1 MYAIIRTQKLKS
13 KRAISGALRHNLRE
27 QKTPN
32 ADPELTA
39 KNVIVAGP
47 KSVADSM
54 KKYDE
59 MLPAKVR
66 KNAVMAIETVVTA
79 SPEWFEGKSRRE
91 IGEYF
96 VQSLE
101 FVAERMGGKDNV
113 LSAVAHFDEQT
124 PHMQV
129 LAVPLVDGKLNAR
142 KLIGGS
148 KHELAKMQSSFAC
161 EIGAKYG
168 LQRGQEKSKAKHQ
181 TIKEYYSLVNSPV
194 EKVRVPKPLDPPSR
208 LASKQAQQEV
218 MKQARDDVAKPLAKR
233 IRELEKRNS
242 WLENQLEKQKT
253 IAARERAESRAYE
266 REGGLARI
274 AEQEEQIREYRL
286 KAYKLG
292 KHGQEQAEAARK
304 AREKLSKAI
313 YKGVGKELDVD
324 IKKQRERLERGFNER
339 LEREDRIRENTNQP
353 AEGRDRAIRRGFGL

>member
-13 KRAISGALRHNLRE
+13 KRSVSGALRHNLRE
-27 QKTPN
+27 QNTPN

-39 KNVIVAGP
+39 KNVVVAGP
-47 KSVADSM
+47 KSVAESM
-54 KKYDE
+54 QKYDE

-96 VQSLE
+96 VQSLD
-101 FVAERMGGKDNV
+101 FVSAKMGGKSNI

-124 PHMQV
+124 PHMQI

-161 EIGAKYG
+161 KIGAKYG

-181 TIKEYYSLVNSPV
+181 TIKEYYTLVNTPF
-194 EKVRVPKPLDPPSR
+194 EKIRIPKTPEAPSR
-208 LASKQAQQEV
+208 LASKQSQKEH
-218 MKQARDDVAKPLAKR
+218 MKQVRDDIAKPLAKK
-233 IRELEKRNS
+233 IRELEKRNT

-266 REGGLARI
+266 RAGGLKKI
-274 AEQEEQIREYRL
+274 AEQEQQIRDYKM

-292 KHGQEQAEAARK
+292 KHGQEQAESAKK

-313 YKGVGKELDVD
+313 YQRVGKEIDAD
-324 IKKQRERLERGFNER
+324 IKKQRVRAERGFNER
-339 LEREDRIRENTNQP
+339 LEREDRVRKSFDQRTERN
-353 AEGRDRAIRRGFGL
+353 DRVIRRGFGL